1 MKNSNPLINFIK
13 QLSIKD
19 EKKNNEF
26 KSMKDF
32 FHNSSK
38 KIKSDDL
45 LSYFSP
51 INKFNSTKN
60 EYSVKLKQKNNYLE
74 KISKLNNEKNY
85 KFVSP
90 NKLNEIKRI
99 TKCENIKKPES
110 SESSFNNY
118 NNKVGLNA
126 PLSYNEL
133 SSNNLSIEKIENPK
147 NNANNDEKHTNYN
160 LTNEIQ
166 GIELNNK
173 MNLEKMKNLD
183 YNIFLNID
191 DKNLKYTNINKKNNT
206 TLNNNSIK
214 LKTNIKKN
222 SITKRVYHPQ
232 NNNYSL
238 LSSNRPKSKKEKAM
252 EINLTINKKVNKNEK
267 NNINSSKHF
276 FLNESKKIDFEDKKI
291 LNKNKKNIKIKVL
304 SKDSSFKKHNQS
316 IFEKI
321 LIDLKSVKSAVNKN
335 NRKII
340 YINSNSDKRP
350 EIANENNDSN
360 MIENILN
367 LSNNHNQ
374 CLVPESNDSKLSS
387 NAVITNELIGI
398 NSSRISTNRIKI
410 NDTYNLVKKCTDKK
424 NKHFQKNYL
433 KSDSNLME
441 DYKNN
446 LFIDKRKNKNKRKNN
461 KKMIK
466 EAIYSESNSQDNIFE
481 RKEKEEKTEIIKNK
495 IKDNEKNFNTK
506 NQRTINNDIYL
517 KKIFE
522 SRKIFSK
529 NKEPIQDN
537 PGVNIYNRSQIFKAK
552 TDIKTE
558 KLRKKLQAKEK
569 SELTNIP
576 KINKKSKIL
585 SKNNLPIYE
594 RLNDIEKKKQSDIQR
609 IKDIIIKEND
619 IDENVINHGKNFD
632 KKKFDKWLKLNNDW
646 NQNKKNKME
655 QIKNMLNK
663 EELNNE
669 NFTFIPKIDNKSEKI
684 FNQNKKLSKSP
695 VVDRLFKKNNN
706 KELILEKE
714 QSKKIRK
721 FLPEINK
728 EYKISKSYYN
738 FMEEDQAE
746 LYNELREK
754 IKKEEKKH

>member
-1 MKNSNPLINFIK
+1 
-13 QLSIKD
+13 
-19 EKKNNEF
+19 
-26 KSMKDF
+26 
-32 FHNSSK
+32 
-38 KIKSDDL
+38 
-45 LSYFSP
+45 
-51 INKFNSTKN
+51 
-60 EYSVKLKQKNNYLE
+60 
-74 KISKLNNEKNY
+74 
-85 KFVSP
+85 
-90 NKLNEIKRI
+90 
-99 TKCENIKKPES
+99 
-110 SESSFNNY
+110 
-118 NNKVGLNA
+118 
-126 PLSYNEL
+126 
-133 SSNNLSIEKIENPK
+133 
-147 NNANNDEKHTNYN
+147 
-160 LTNEIQ
+160 
-166 GIELNNK
+166 
-173 MNLEKMKNLD
+173 
-183 YNIFLNID
+183 
-191 DKNLKYTNINKKNNT
+191 
-206 TLNNNSIK
+206 
-214 LKTNIKKN
+214 
-222 SITKRVYHPQ
+222 
-232 NNNYSL
+232 
-238 LSSNRPKSKKEKAM
+238 
-252 EINLTINKKVNKNEK
+252 
-267 NNINSSKHF
+267 
-276 FLNESKKIDFEDKKI
+276 
-291 LNKNKKNIKIKVL
+291 
-304 SKDSSFKKHNQS
+304 
-316 IFEKI
+316 
-321 LIDLKSVKSAVNKN
+321 
-335 NRKII
+335 
-340 YINSNSDKRP
+340 
-350 EIANENNDSN
+350 
-360 MIENILN
+360 
-367 LSNNHNQ
+367 
-374 CLVPESNDSKLSS
+374 
-387 NAVITNELIGI
+387 
-398 NSSRISTNRIKI
+398 
-410 NDTYNLVKKCTDKK
+410 
-424 NKHFQKNYL
+424 
-433 KSDSNLME
+433 ME

-585 SKNNLPIYE
+585 SKNNLPICE

-609 IKDIIIKEND
+609 IKDIIVKEND

-714 QSKKIRK
+714 QSKKNRK

-746 LYNELREK
+746 LYNEL
-754 IKKEEKKH
+754 IN